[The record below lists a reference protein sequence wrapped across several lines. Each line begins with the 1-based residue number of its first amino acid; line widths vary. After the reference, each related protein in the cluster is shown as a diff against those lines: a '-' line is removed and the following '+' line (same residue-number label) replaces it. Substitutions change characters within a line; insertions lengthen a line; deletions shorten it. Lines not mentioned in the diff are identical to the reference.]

1 MINKYI
7 DIYEFQVVAIIGK
20 TSVEGIDGVL
30 DTVTG
35 DVNGMV
41 TFLLSS
47 FTR

>member
-7 DIYEFQVVAIIGK
+7 DIYEFQVVAILGK
-20 TSVEGIDGVL
+20 TSVEGIEGGL
-30 DTVTG
+30 DTD

-41 TFLLSS
+41 PVLLSS

>member
-20 TSVEGIDGVL
+20 TSVERIDGVL
-30 DTVTG
+30 DTG

-41 TFLLSS
+41 TFLPSS